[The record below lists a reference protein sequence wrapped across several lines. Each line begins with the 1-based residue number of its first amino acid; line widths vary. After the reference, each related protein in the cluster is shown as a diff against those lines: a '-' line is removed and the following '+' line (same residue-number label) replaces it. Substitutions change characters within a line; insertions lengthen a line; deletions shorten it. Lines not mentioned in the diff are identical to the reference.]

1 MTTFYLDYEGGND
14 AADGLSFANRWKTI
28 TSGATAARTAPGDTI
43 RIMGSPA
50 PTSLGINGTW
60 TDGPLN
66 ATVAITSSTNAT
78 PIVVTRN
85 SHGLSNGDTV
95 IVNGHTTNTK
105 ANGVWE
111 IANVA
116 ANTFELVGSVGN
128 GVGGATGT
136 FRKINNCRVTLASA
150 VTAAIACLGNQGYL
164 TNWTASANVTCSIN
178 TTDYK
183 EGGECQQIAVAAG
196 FTTGLAAYLAL
207 PLLTDYSG
215 YQQVSFWI
223 KQTAGTVAVAGDIS
237 LRLCTDTVGAVSVN
251 TIAVPALGGLNQWHV
266 FTVDYAGALS
276 ALAQSVALYVDTDR
290 GAQTFLVDAVI
301 ACKASSSA
309 DSLSNTSLIGKNT
322 GSETWWGIQSINGT
336 RVMLDRDTNCF
347 PGSAPQRGYSGTT
360 ETVTA
365 YKRETIKLSISSAG
379 ADSSVQE
386 AGTSG
391 SLISYEGGWDRAA
404 MTTQNLE
411 TWFDGQNGLFSLT
424 NSRAFTSFNYI
435 SFCRLS
441 GLSASA
447 ADNVI
452 NNIAHNNC
460 GGSITCAGA
469 RTAVGTIISV
479 SSVNGVTFSG
489 AGITATSATVLSSNN
504 IGITLSGQYVSVT
517 TAVSKNNS
525 GNGVNISATNGQ
537 FTSLTC
543 TGNASSPLA
552 LTGNFC
558 AINSATLSVPS
569 GVSAASISAAA
580 TVGGVISGG
589 SSTGGSSGVTLSTG
603 VLYLRN
609 FTVNEATEVSGWT
622 AYANGKIF
630 SEKHDGTADNHQI
643 FCDGGLISSTTA
655 QRHTAS
661 DIAWALQPTSTNRSA
676 TYPLSLSLGKYAVAA
691 SALVTVTLWTRRT
704 NTGLTLKL
712 VCKGGQIGG
721 VAADVTASSSEAADT
736 WGGDG
741 AAGPLSITF
750 TPSEAGVVEITA
762 EAYGGT
768 TYTGYVDDISVTQA

>member
-66 ATVAITSSTNAT
+66 ATDTIDSSTNAT
-78 PIVVTRN
+78 PIVITDTG
-85 SHGLSNGDTV
+85 HGLSNGDTV
-95 IVNGHTTNTK
+95 IINGHTTNTK

-111 IANVA
+111 IANVT

-128 GVGGATGT
+128 GVGGTTGT

-150 VTAAIACLGNQGYL
+150 VTAAIACLGNRGVL
-164 TNWTASANVTCSIN
+164 TNWTASANVTCAIN
-178 TTDYK
+178 STDYK
-183 EGGECQQIAVAAG
+183 EGGECQSIDVGASFG
-196 FTTGLAAYLAL
+196 TGLAAYLAL
-207 PLLTDYSG
+207 PILTDYSG

-237 LRLCTDTVGAVSVN
+237 LRLCTDTIGAVSVN
-251 TIAVPALGGLNQWHV
+251 TIAIPALGALNQWQV
-266 FTVDYAGALS
+266 VTVDYAGALS

-290 GAQTFLVDAVI
+290 GAQTFLLDAVI

-322 GSETWWGIQSINGT
+322 GSETWYGIQSINGT
-336 RVMLDRDTNCF
+336 RVMLDQIANTI
-347 PGSAPQRGYSGTT
+347 PAASPQRGYTGTT
-360 ETVTA
+360 ETVTT
-365 YKRETIKLSISSAG
+365 YKRETIKTAVATASNTAVQT
-379 ADSSVQE
+379 VQE
-386 AGTSG
+386 AGTVG
-391 SLISYEGGWDRAA
+391 SLIVYEGGWNRTD
-404 MTTQNLE
+404 MSTQTLE
-411 TWFDGQNGLFSLT
+411 TWFDGANGFGNALTQNQ
-424 NSRAFTSFNYI
+424 NFTS
-435 SFCRLS
+435 
-441 GLSASA
+441 
-447 ADNVI
+447 
-452 NNIAHNNC
+452 
-460 GGSITCAGA
+460 
-469 RTAVGTIISV
+469 
-479 SSVNGVTFSG
+479 VNKVNFVRYS
-489 AGITATSATVLSSNN
+489 
-504 IGITLSGQYVSVT
+504 IGITSTGSAIAIDNCAANNCTSNPLLLSGNTVDVGTVVVMNGGAAFQTTTTNSTYDSVT
-517 TAVSKNNS
+517 TNGNSANAFTFVGARNTATTVTSKNNLNSGINGSTGS
-525 GNGVNISATNGQ
+525 GNVILGGS
-537 FTSLTC
+537 TS
-543 TGNASSPLA
+543 GNA
-552 LTGNFC
+552 T
-558 AINSATLSVPS
+558 S
-569 GVSAASISAAA
+569 GVAI
-580 TVGGVISGG
+580 T
-589 SSTGGSSGVTLSTG
+589 TGQIN
-603 VLYLRN
+603 LRN
-609 FTVNEATEVSGWT
+609 FTINESTETSGHT
-622 AYANGKIF
+622 AFADGRVY

-676 TYPLSLSLGKYAVAA
+676 IYPLSLSLGKYAVAA